1 MSLKFKSIAAIGAL
15 IGTLALAGCGGMKRI
30 KPHQGRRD
38 RRR

>member
-15 IGTLALAGCGGMKRI
+15 IGTLALAGCGGMKES

>member
-15 IGTLALAGCGGMKRI
+15 IGTLALAGCGQDERI
-30 KPHQGRRD
+30 KPHQGRCD